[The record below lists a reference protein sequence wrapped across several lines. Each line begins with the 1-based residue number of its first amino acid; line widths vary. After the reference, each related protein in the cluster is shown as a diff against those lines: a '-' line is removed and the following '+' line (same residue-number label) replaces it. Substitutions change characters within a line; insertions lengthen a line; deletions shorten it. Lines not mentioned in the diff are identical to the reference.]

1 MLLLPTSL
9 ASSSMAQSLY
19 RLNYSNSDQPCVLVH
34 AANINITLYPDT
46 SVVWFTFCACPF
58 LILLCVQLSGLGV
71 NTSMSMCANNMDKIA
86 LVLSDTL
93 GHLLQFLFLKVMDDN
108 SNKSTYWTL
117 QNVIFNNG
125 KY

>member
-19 RLNYSNSDQPCVLVH
+19 RLNYNNSDQPCVLVQ
-34 AANINITLYPDT
+34 ANITLYLDT
-46 SVVWFTFCACPF
+46 SAVVWFTFCACPF

-71 NTSMSMCANNMDKIA
+71 NTSMSMCANNTDKIA

-117 QNVIFNNG
+117 QNVSFNNG